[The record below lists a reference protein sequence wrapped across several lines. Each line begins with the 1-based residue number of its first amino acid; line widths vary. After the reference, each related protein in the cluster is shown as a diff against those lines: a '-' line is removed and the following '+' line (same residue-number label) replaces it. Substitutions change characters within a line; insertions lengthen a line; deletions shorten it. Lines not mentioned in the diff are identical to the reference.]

1 MPGNQKG
8 ECQVPLCSFNP
19 LVVELNPTPTPPKL
33 LRALTSLS
41 LSRSSFSGVRRRL
54 QVSAQLR
61 GGGRHR
67 APAGLRPHRPPF
79 LQPGAS
85 GSPGAAEEGPAEGR

>member
-8 ECQVPLCSFNP
+8 ECRVQLCSFNLFFFP
-19 LVVELNPTPTPPKL
+19 NVAPPTL
-33 LRALTSLS
+33 LCALTSLS
-41 LSRSSFSGVRRRL
+41 LSRSSFLLPGVRRRL
-54 QVSAQLR
+54 QISAQLR

-67 APAGLRPHRPPF
+67 ASAGLRPHRPPF

-85 GSPGAAEEGPAEGR
+85 GSPRAAEEGPAEGL